1 MAFFDASYSANYV
14 DRSDTLMKY
23 FDDIKGYDILSA
35 DDERTLFF
43 KIRNGDKTARDT
55 VINCNQRFVVA
66 FAKRWATKENLSD
79 LINEGNIGLIQAID
93 TFDVNRGTRFLTH
106 AVWSIRKSINEYL
119 IANDKL
125 VKPVNNHKVYI
136 AAKKIKNIFYAENG
150 RFPTSDEI
158 KQIMLDKYN
167 YKLSNVEDVYDIKI
181 SSLDDASANTEGDNF
196 TNETSSE
203 YNEVSA
209 SCNIDEYVDT
219 DYTKKMLNQLFD
231 TIPQKH
237 VEIIKLLFGIDTL
250 RPLELEEVAN
260 KVGVTRERVRQLKKE
275 ILEKLNNNLKEMKVA
290 V

>member
-43 KIRNGDKTARDT
+43 KIKNGDKTARDT

-106 AVWSIRKSINEYL
+106 AVWSIRKTINEYL
-119 IANDKL
+119 ITNDKL

-136 AAKKIKNIFYAENG
+136 AAKKIKNTFYVENG

-219 DYTKKMLNQLFD
+219 DYTSKVLNQLFD

-237 VEIIKLLFGIDTL
+237 AEIIKLLFGIDTL

>member
-1 MAFFDASYSANYV
+1 MTFFDASYSANYV

-43 KIRNGDKTARDT
+43 KIKNGDKTARDT

-106 AVWSIRKSINEYL
+106 AVWSIRKTINEYL
-119 IANDKL
+119 ITNDKL

-136 AAKKIKNIFYAENG
+136 AAKKIKNTFYVENG

-219 DYTKKMLNQLFD
+219 DYTSKVLNQLFD

>member
-1 MAFFDASYSANYV
+1 MAFFDSSYSANYV
-14 DRSDTLMKY
+14 DRNDTLMKY
-23 FDDIKGYDILSA
+23 FDDIKNYDILSA
-35 DDERTLFF
+35 EDERTLFF
-43 KIRNGDKTARDT
+43 KIKNGDKTARNT
-55 VINCNQRFVVA
+55 IINCNQRFVVA

-106 AVWSIRKSINEYL
+106 AVWLIRKSINEYL

-136 AAKKIKNIFYAENG
+136 AAKKIKNNFYAENG

-181 SSLDDASANTEGDNF
+181 SSLDDASTNIEGDNF
-196 TNETSSE
+196 TNETSTE

-209 SCNIDEYVDT
+209 SCNIDEYVDS
-219 DYTKKMLNQLFD
+219 DYTNKMLNQLLE
-231 TIPQKH
+231 TIPKKH